1 MRRLAHLAALT
12 LPLLTGCCGDGERP
26 RLFQRL
32 FHHDEDCPS
41 SRAASRP
48 AAGKCEA
55 QQVPLAAPTS
65 YGAPV
70 QLAPATTI
78 PYEGGNLAQ
87 PRATRPDELPPPER
101 IPAPASALG
110 MPGGR

>member
-1 MRRLAHLAALT
+1 MRRARLAVLT
-12 LPLLTGCCGDGERP
+12 LPLLAGCCGDGNRP
-26 RLFQRL
+26 RLLDRL

-48 AAGKCEA
+48 AAGRCEA
-55 QQVPLAAPTS
+55 QPVPLAAPVS

-70 QLAPATTI
+70 LVGPSTRPAESGD
-78 PYEGGNLAQ
+78 YAQ
-87 PRATRPDELPPPER
+87 PNAARRDELPPPSAER
-101 IPAPASALG
+101 IPARQLG